1 MPIQRHRRGVWL
13 APLISLGCDPTD
25 SGIDD
30 ALENAIMDRTQEVHA
45 KQQNVGVS
53 VALLKHGSSI
63 YDHPIGRA
71 ANQINAQSGKVR
83 FIFGKPS
90 TS

>member
-1 MPIQRHRRGVWL
+1 MPIQRHGYGVWL
-13 APLISLGCDPTD
+13 ARLVSFGCDPTY

-30 ALENAIMDRTQEVHA
+30 ALENAITDRTQEVHA

-63 YDHPIGRA
+63 YNHQIGRR
-71 ANQINAQSGKVR
+71 QIR
-83 FIFGKPS
+83 
-90 TS
+90 